1 MNILTTAAVTLSS
14 DVIADG
20 TGMILLDEV
29 DCSGNEISLL
39 HCPSNPLCLHDCM
52 HSEDAGVRCSG
63 TMCTQGAIRLQE
75 GNTVT
80 EGRVEICDNNVWGTV
95 CDDLWDDED
104 ARVVCMQL
112 GLPSSG

>member
-1 MNILTTAAVTLSS
+1 LLILAATAVTSG
-14 DVIADG
+14 VIRG
-20 TGMILLDEV
+20 TGPIWLD
-29 DCSGNEISLL
+29 DMQCRGNETSLFD
-39 HCPSNPLCLHDCM
+39 CPANELGFHDCG
-52 HSEDAGVRCSG
+52 HDEDAGVRCSV
-63 TMCTQGAIRLQE
+63 TTCTQGAIRLQE